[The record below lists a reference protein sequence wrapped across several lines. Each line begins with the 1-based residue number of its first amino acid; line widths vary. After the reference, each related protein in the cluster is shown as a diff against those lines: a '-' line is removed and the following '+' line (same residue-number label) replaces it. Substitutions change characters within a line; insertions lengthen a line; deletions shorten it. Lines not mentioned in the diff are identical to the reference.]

1 MNCDNRDMIEKRL
14 KEVEEAIVRLTV
26 AVDKMTEAYMTAVRH
41 RVIPV
46 QDGRPNAKK
55 PRKPNRITKER
66 IIEVAARYERVKSK
80 KDFDILL
87 SVFDIQTLAD
97 LEKKDYQAFYNQ
109 MLRELHIEFEHPG
122 E

>member
-1 MNCDNRDMIEKRL
+1 MIEKRL
-14 KEVEEAIVRLTV
+14 KELEEAVVRLTV
-26 AVDKMTEAYMTAVRH
+26 AVDKMSESYLTAVRH
-41 RVIPV
+41 KVIPI

-55 PRKPNRITKER
+55 PRTPNRITMDR
-66 IIEVAARYERVKSK
+66 IIELAGRYERVKSQ

-87 SVFDIQTLAD
+87 SVFDINKLAD

-109 MLRELHIEFEHPG
+109 MLRELHISFEHPG